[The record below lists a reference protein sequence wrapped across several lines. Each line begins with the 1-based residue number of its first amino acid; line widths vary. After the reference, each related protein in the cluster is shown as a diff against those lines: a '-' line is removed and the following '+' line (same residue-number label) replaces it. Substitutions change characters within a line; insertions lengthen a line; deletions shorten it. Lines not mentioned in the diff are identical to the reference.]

1 MEATIEVWI
10 EGYGHKVDNNYDN
23 CDGKRKY
30 FHISISDEEAKK
42 FLNDP
47 FAHLLNRLE
56 AVISDIGKGT
66 HEVGE
71 SRSPG
76 YMTFC
81 NY

>member
-1 MEATIEVWI
+1 MEATIEVWT

-30 FHISISDEEAKK
+30 FHITISDEEAKK

-47 FAHLLNRLE
+47 FTHMLDSLE
-56 AVISDIGKGT
+56 AIITDIRKGT

-71 SRSPG
+71 NRSPG
-76 YMTFC
+76 YMTFK